1 MEMTREE
8 ILTKFDE
15 SWFHNHSL
23 FGLKEIL
30 RIYNNAYINGETFL
44 TRKEQKNVK
53 KSIKSILRNTN
64 RNKYVSKKD
73 MKVVMDFADL
83 FNRTMLHSK
92 LVTRNLEQIS
102 QQELDD
108 IYDRDRKIIFDVF
121 LYLSA
126 KLKPQ
131 ISTYQII
138 NEPAV
143 SNSTVSIHV

>member
-1 MEMTREE
+1 MEKITRNE
-8 ILTKFDE
+8 ILTTPNVDNFFYNSLIKMKKIFELKNSVFDDI
-15 SWFHNHSL
+15 FTH
-23 FGLKEIL
+23 
-30 RIYNNAYINGETFL
+30 RDR
-44 TRKEQKNVK
+44 RKLV
-53 KSIKSILRNTN
+53 KSIKSILRNVN

>member
-1 MEMTREE
+1 MEKITRNE
-8 ILTKFDE
+8 ILTTPNVDNFFYNSLIKMKKIFELKNSVFDDI
-15 SWFHNHSL
+15 FTHRDRTKL
-23 FGLKEIL
+23 
-30 RIYNNAYINGETFL
+30 
-44 TRKEQKNVK
+44 V
-53 KSIKSILRNTN
+53 KSIKSILRNVN

>member
-1 MEMTREE
+1 
-8 ILTKFDE
+8 
-15 SWFHNHSL
+15 
-23 FGLKEIL
+23 
-30 RIYNNAYINGETFL
+30 
-44 TRKEQKNVK
+44 
-53 KSIKSILRNTN
+53 
-64 RNKYVSKKD
+64 
-73 MKVVMDFADL
+73 MDFADL

-92 LVTRNLEQIS
+92 LVSRNPKQIS

>member
-1 MEMTREE
+1 MEKMTREE

-15 SWFHNHSL
+15 NWF
-23 FGLKEIL
+23 
-30 RIYNNAYINGETFL
+30 YNNSLIKMKKIFEL
-44 TRKEQKNVK
+44 KNSVFDDIFTHRDRTK
-53 KSIKSILRNTN
+53 LVKSIKSILRNVN

-92 LVTRNLEQIS
+92 LVARNSEQIN

-108 IYDRDRKIIFDVF
+108 IFDRDRTTIFDVF

-138 NEPAV
+138 NAPTV

>member
-1 MEMTREE
+1 MEKITRNE
-8 ILTKFDE
+8 ILTTPNVDNFFYNSLIKMKKIFELKNSVFDDI
-15 SWFHNHSL
+15 FTHRDRTKL
-23 FGLKEIL
+23 
-30 RIYNNAYINGETFL
+30 
-44 TRKEQKNVK
+44 V
-53 KSIKSILRNTN
+53 KSIKSILRNVN

-131 ISTYQII
+131 ISTCQII

>member
-1 MEMTREE
+1 MEKITRNE
-8 ILTKFDE
+8 ILTTPNVDNFFYNSLIKMKKIFELKNSVFDDI
-15 SWFHNHSL
+15 FTHRDRTKL
-23 FGLKEIL
+23 
-30 RIYNNAYINGETFL
+30 
-44 TRKEQKNVK
+44 V
-53 KSIKSILRNTN
+53 KSIKSILRNVN

-92 LVTRNLEQIS
+92 LVYCNPKQIS